1 MALAPS
7 ARPVHRRYYYHGRT
21 QADNHLSQE
30 SEVIKS
36 APRSYSG
43 VASPKTT
50 RRKNPAS
57 TASVISGVTAWG
69 SKA

>member
-7 ARPVHRRYYYHGRT
+7 ARPVRRRYYYHGRT
-21 QADNHLSQE
+21 QADNRLSQKPE
-30 SEVIKS
+30 FFRLP
-36 APRSYSG
+36 PRAYSG
-43 VASPKTT
+43 FASPNTT

>member
-21 QADNHLSQE
+21 QADNRLSLK
-30 SEVIKS
+30 SEFFTS
-36 APRSYSG
+36 APRAQSG
-43 VASPKTT
+43 LASPNTT

>member
-30 SEVIKS
+30 SEVFRS

-43 VASPKTT
+43 FASPKTT

-57 TASVISGVTAWG
+57 TASVISGVTACG